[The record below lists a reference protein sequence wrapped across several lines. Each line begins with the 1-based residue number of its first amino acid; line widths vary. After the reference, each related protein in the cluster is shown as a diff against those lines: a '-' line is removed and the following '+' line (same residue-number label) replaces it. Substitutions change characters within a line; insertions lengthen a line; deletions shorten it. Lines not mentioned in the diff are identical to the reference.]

1 MRLCRDWK
9 TGQVKLLCLM
19 AYLGDIP
26 GDYVLKQ
33 LYGRNCSK
41 AKTDLGILE
50 HFRYVQ
56 DGRVSP
62 RVFFDVVVVALDNFD
77 IPRWVEKTCRFRT
90 DMASWHRCGS
100 CLPTSLM
107 RKRCVPTMWK
117 EKWQNCWPSAVTSRP
132 RRSAASFLISSRAL
146 TLAESRTSTVC
157 RSLRWPQSCRM
168 NWHLICRC
176 LPTGR
181 PCWSNSLTVP
191 A

>member
-1 MRLCRDWK
+1 MDKKTVDGDTGYAAMPGLV

-90 DMASWHRCGS
+90 DMASWHPDMDS
-100 CLPTSLM
+100 VYIHP
-107 RKRCVPTMWK
+107 
-117 EKWQNCWPSAVTSRP
+117 E
-132 RRSAASFLISSRAL
+132 
-146 TLAESRTSTVC
+146 
-157 RSLRWPQSCRM
+157 
-168 NWHLICRC
+168 
-176 LPTGR
+176 
-181 PCWSNSLTVP
+181 
-191 A
+191 